1 MLRILFYIAVFTLP
15 KLVFGQEANL
25 IIQLNEKL
33 VQGGFTNMYV
43 TLDSAK
49 SKQRFPVD
57 YVPGNLR
64 LNDKVITALK
74 MDSTQSLFLHFSYN
88 TYKKQ
93 NQQTAHFYA
102 KLTQMQL
109 QQPYLILNI
118 YDFRDRKYRNWYQRS
133 KEQEF
138 VSELVYPNSGILIRN
153 R

>member
-1 MLRILFYIAVFTLP
+1 
-15 KLVFGQEANL
+15 
-25 IIQLNEKL
+25 
-33 VQGGFTNMYV
+33 MYV